1 MKIKHLKISL
11 RSISFTEGDVMFSFE
26 TDSHSRK
33 QMRLMSLS
41 NLWNSMI
48 NEKMILNT
56 YEDPISLLKKR

>member
-1 MKIKHLKISL
+1 
-11 RSISFTEGDVMFSFE
+11 MFSFE